1 MKIRK
6 LFNNSFSLSHLKIY
20 KIFKLKVL
28 IGIGLLLV
36 SHNSF
41 SQTKA
46 DSLYHIWENVKL
58 PDSTR
63 ANAYN
68 KYIYKVYLNNYLDS
82 AYIKTEELYNFTL
95 EKKLPIQQANALKTF
110 GMINFLSENSLE
122 AINFYQK
129 SLAIF
134 EKLNHRKGIA
144 AISIEMG
151 RLHKSNWN
159 FDEAIEHYTNGLIIA
174 KQINDDEVEAISL
187 TNIGN
192 VYLAKFNLDKA
203 LEYYN
208 KSLKINLKLND
219 FEQAAIT
226 KTNIAYYHLR
236 KKEFDTAIKIF
247 KENLAVFK
255 EIPNKNATASTLSAL
270 GLCYNFQGDY
280 ENAIKANKK
289 AIESWEELDNKRKIQ
304 EANLELYKAYKK
316 LSNYNVALK
325 HYEKANEMDG
335 QLERIKVRKKLDWIE
350 FEKQKKTDSLLN
362 VQKQLELK
370 SEIQRS
376 NSHKRTIL
384 IGLSG
389 VIIAVLLVAYII
401 YKNIK
406 RKQLQAEQE
415 KEIELQ
421 KKEKLLKD
429 IELAT
434 IDAMIEGQEK
444 ERQTIANDLHDD
456 LGAVMTT
463 LKLNINAL
471 KEKNSPEL
479 LETTNKLIDSAYNKI
494 RGVAHIKNSG
504 VIGKKGLLV
513 AIQNMAEKITKTNQ
527 LDIHVIDHGL
537 EDRLE
542 NSLELTLFRIIQE
555 LITNIIKH
563 AQASEVNIHL
573 TNHKNSLNIMVE
585 DNGIGFNVKQVK
597 TGIGIKNIEKRINHL
612 NGTLTIDS
620 ETNKGTTII
629 IDVPL

>member
-1 MKIRK
+1 MVAASTSRLVEYNLDNEANALNKYIESRSLFK
-6 LFNNSFSLSHLKIY
+6 QINNKSGEANVLNNIGLLFNNQYRFKEAIKYLKESKQINQETNDT
-20 KIFKLKVL
+20 
-28 IGIGLLLV
+28 IGLIKTLGNIGFV
-36 SHNSF
+36 YNNSF
-41 SQTKA
+41 KI
-46 DSLYHIWENVKL
+46 DSAL
-58 PDSTR
+58 
-63 ANAYN
+63 
-68 KYIYKVYLNNYLDS
+68 VYLNEALKLARLKNTSQQAILFGEIGRNHVKRKEYKTAINYFSKSLTYSDLINDKKNKVSVLFDISTQYILQKKLDS
-82 AYIKTEELYNFTL
+82 SIIYSNKALNLAKEVGDQSYIKASFLNLYEAYKELGNTKKALQYLEESNNEDL
-95 EKKLPIQQANALKTF
+95 
-110 GMINFLSENSLE
+110 MINEVLKNRNLQE
-122 AINFYQK
+122 
-129 SLAIF
+129 F
-134 EKLNHRKGIA
+134 EIKQV
-144 AISIEMG
+144 
-151 RLHKSNWN
+151 RLK
-159 FDEAIEHYTNGLIIA
+159 D
-174 KQINDDEVEAISL
+174 SL
-187 TNIGN
+187 TNVNNKLIRE
-192 VYLAKFNLDKA
+192 FNHQREKT
-203 LEYYN
+203 
-208 KSLKINLKLND
+208 KL
-219 FEQAAIT
+219 IT
-226 KTNIAYYHLR
+226 
-236 KKEFDTAIKIF
+236 F
-247 KENLAVFK
+247 
-255 EIPNKNATASTLSAL
+255 
-270 GLCYNFQGDY
+270 
-280 ENAIKANKK
+280 
-289 AIESWEELDNKRKIQ
+289 
-304 EANLELYKAYKK
+304 
-316 LSNYNVALK
+316 
-325 HYEKANEMDG
+325 
-335 QLERIKVRKKLDWIE
+335 WII
-350 FEKQKKTDSLLN
+350 SLLS
-362 VQKQLELK
+362 VAF
-370 SEIQRS
+370 
-376 NSHKRTIL
+376 
-384 IGLSG
+384 
-389 VIIAVLLVAYII
+389 IAFII

-429 IELAT
+429 IELST

-494 RGVAHIKNSG
+494 RGVAHVKNSG

-513 AIQNMAEKITKTNQ
+513 AIQNMAEKITETNQ

-585 DNGIGFNVKQVK
+585 DNGIGFNVKKVK